1 MSVRALTIGVM
12 SAVMALSAAGTA
24 KADIGGNQPSG
35 ANPSVW
41 QQYVESYNQEPD
53 WSPTGTIV
61 ADSGFRAF
69 ADGFSF
75 FNTGVPDDFNS
86 EMFGTP
92 RSGPKNLNAET
103 MRDLMGKRVCLEK
116 SDTGPCT
123 LTLAGRQWMQATNA
137 SMAGGHCFGF
147 AATAADIFN
156 KVLSPGAFQAGAAT
170 TYDLALREPISR
182 EIARNMASQYTF
194 DVMQYELS
202 PRKIVSTLKASLTP
216 GSMPFTLFIF
226 WSGGGHALTPYAL
239 YDKGNGKYDVAV
251 YDNNYPDAGR
261 AIRIDTVKNTYEY
274 LVMTNPNGDPEI
286 ARDIIGLVPS
296 EVIAAKQACPFCT
309 AANSTTVQLTPVR
322 TRVPV
327 KTRITD
333 LDGKKIKGVV
343 VNPPTNPWQPG
354 DRWEFPTYTV
364 PRKQDFIIEVGNRRN
379 PKPVATSLL
388 ATTGQFTIGTQDAVV
403 PARGVAALGLIPEK
417 GVVVYGSSGDR
428 SQLGGLLFV
437 DEGPSSSVEVVGQTR
452 SSGDQFLLGRFNEKN
467 KQVVLFT
474 PSKKPTSA
482 RSAAIFQDASGQL
495 VTAALST
502 AIPRNGKLVID
513 YARWSTQR
521 PRAISA
527 YVQGGGKRTPVKVV
541 VR

>member
-1 MSVRALTIGVM
+1 MSVRALFV
-12 SAVMALSAAGTA
+12 AVVTAVVGLSAPGVAN
-24 KADIGGNQPSG
+24 ADIGGNLPPG
-35 ANPSVW
+35 ANPTVW
-41 QQYVESYNQEPD
+41 QQYVDGYGQEPD
-53 WSPTGTIV
+53 WSPQGTIV
-61 ADSGFRAF
+61 ADSGFRAYP
-69 ADGFSF
+69 DGFSF
-75 FNTGVPDDFNS
+75 FNTGVPDDFNA

-92 RSGPKNLNAET
+92 RSGPKNLDPAA

-123 LTLAGRQWMQATNA
+123 LSLAGRQWMQATNE
-137 SMAGGHCFGF
+137 SMSGGHCFGF
-147 AATAADIFN
+147 AATAADLFN
-156 KVLSPGAFQAGAAT
+156 KILSPGQFQPGAAS
-170 TYDLALREPISR
+170 TYDLQLREPISR

-194 DVMQYELS
+194 DVMQYKLS
-202 PRKIVSTLKASLTP
+202 PRRIVSTLKASLAT
-216 GSMPFTLFIF
+216 GRMPFTLFIF

-239 YDKGNGKYDVAV
+239 YDKGDGLYDVAV

-261 AIRIDTVKNTYEY
+261 AIRIDTKKNTYEY
-274 LVMTNPNGDPEI
+274 LVMTNPNGKPEI

-296 EVIAAKQACPFCT
+296 DVIAGTQACPFCA

-333 LDGKKIKGVV
+333 LDGNKIKGVV

-354 DRWEFPTYTV
+354 DKWEFPTYTV
-364 PRKQDFIIEVGNRRN
+364 PRKQDFIIEVRNRRN
-379 PKPVATSLL
+379 PKPLATSLL

-403 PARGVAALGLIPEK
+403 PAKGVAALGLVPEK
-417 GVVVYGSSGDR
+417 GIVVYGSNGSR
-428 SQLGGLLFV
+428 SELGGLIFV
-437 DEGPSSSVEVVGQTR
+437 DEGPSSSVEVIGQTR

-467 KQVVLFT
+467 KRVVLFT

-495 VTAALST
+495 ISAALST

-513 YARWSTQR
+513 YSRWSTQR
-521 PRAISA
+521 PRAITA